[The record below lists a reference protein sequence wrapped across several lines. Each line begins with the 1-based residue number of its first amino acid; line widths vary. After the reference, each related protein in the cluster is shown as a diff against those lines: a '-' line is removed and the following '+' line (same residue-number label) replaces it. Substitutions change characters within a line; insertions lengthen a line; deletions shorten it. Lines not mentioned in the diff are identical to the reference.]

1 MKIWQKLIVS
11 SLLIV
16 SPLVL
21 RAQSTNN
28 NTTAQDV
35 KDATKNAVVTT
46 GHYTKEQLQEL
57 DKKSEAEFH
66 ALGKKLDNLKA
77 SAQSQTG
84 QTKADLDKKIDEAQ
98 KKLDELKPKLKEL
111 KTATTNAWNDV
122 KTSFDKGIDD
132 LKNMLP

>member
-1 MKIWQKLIVS
+1 MKIYQKLIVTS
-11 SLLIV
+11 VLV
-16 SPLVL
+16 MSPLVL
-21 RAQSTNN
+21 RAQSTTNT
-28 NTTAQDV
+28 TTAQDV
-35 KDATKNAVVTT
+35 KDATKNAFVTT

-66 ALGKKLDNLKA
+66 ALGKKLDDLKTK
-77 SAQSQTG
+77 AQSQTG
-84 QTKADLDKKIDEAQ
+84 QAKADLDKKVDEAQ

-122 KTSFDKGIDD
+122 KSSFDKGIDD